1 MPLSSRGS
9 EIGFYVQI
17 IFRSMDCANGSCR
30 FRSGPIVFPESMG
43 LLRFIAGIT
52 ERWKV
57 YEKGLVRKV

>member
-1 MPLSSRGS
+1 MPPSSRVS
-9 EIGFYVQI
+9 DRGFYVQI
-17 IFRSMDCANGSCR
+17 IFKSMDGAAGFCR
-30 FRSGPIVFPESMG
+30 CSLRPIVFPESTG